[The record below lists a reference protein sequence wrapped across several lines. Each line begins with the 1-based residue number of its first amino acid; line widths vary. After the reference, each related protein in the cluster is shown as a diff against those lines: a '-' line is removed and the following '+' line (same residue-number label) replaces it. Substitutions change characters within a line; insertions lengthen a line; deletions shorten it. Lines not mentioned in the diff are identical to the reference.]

1 MLWCPRCDEVFPEGP
16 ACPRCS
22 TRLVDRDRGALSDEL
37 LALPELATIKVSR
50 RDRRALERLSGPKAP
65 STRLLALAV
74 AALVFAVGF
83 LVGRLGSIQTDTP
96 SVRALPTVEALSPF
110 DVDGSAVYL
119 LWTNDP
125 LVTVAVQDLYS
136 GDVVPRA
143 RLSPPIES
151 SSDAKT
157 TVTALDGSVA
167 VVVADDDSSFVAFTP
182 AGRQSHGWVPGVEAA
197 WASPVDLLVRES
209 DGSLLKWTV
218 SDDRLRVTRVG
229 YADRLLQTPSGALIQ
244 RDDRLTMSTTR
255 ADAKGPTLELPD
267 DRRVLGTNGRRAILE
282 GDVPELWDGTTAKH
296 IRVQGPAL
304 AASFEPNGDR
314 AGLVLRRGDE
324 LTVAV
329 VDARGNAALKPINA
343 KAGKCAPSIAWD
355 RAGSWIY
362 VAPGDG
368 SLHAVEAAGGRI
380 ESVRTHGV
388 GCGLT
393 WIA

>member
-1 MLWCPRCDEVFPEGP
+1 MPWCPRCDEVFPEGP

-22 TRLVDRDRGALSDEL
+22 TRLVDRERGAISDEL

-65 STRLLALAV
+65 STRVLALAV

-83 LVGRLGSIQTDTP
+83 LVGRLGSIESDVP
-96 SVRALPTVEALSPF
+96 SVRALPAVEALTPF

-125 LVTVAVQDLYS
+125 LITVAVQDLYS

-143 RLSPPIES
+143 RLSPPVES
-151 SSDAKT
+151 SSDAHT
-157 TVTALDGSVA
+157 TVAALDGSIA
-167 VVVADDDSSFVAFTP
+167 VVVADDDSSFVAFAP

-197 WASPVDLLVRES
+197 WASPVELWVREA
-209 DGSLLKWTV
+209 DGALSKWTV
-218 SDDRLRVTRVG
+218 SDGRLRVTHDGR
-229 YADRLLQTPSGALIQ
+229 ADRLLQTSGGAVVQ
-244 RDDRLTMSTTR
+244 RSGRLTMTAPR
-255 ADAKGPTLELPD
+255 GHAKAPILELPD
-267 DRRVLGTNGRRAILE
+267 EGRVLGTNGRRAVIDAKEPL
-282 GDVPELWDGTTAKH
+282 LWDGETARR
-296 IRVQGPAL
+296 IRVQGEAI
-304 AASFEPNGDR
+304 AASFEPYGDR
-314 AGLVLRRGDE
+314 AGLVLKRGDE

-343 KAGKCAPSIAWD
+343 NARECTPSLTWD
-355 RAGSWIY
+355 RSGSWMY

-368 SLHAVEAAGGRI
+368 SLYAVEAAGGRV

-388 GCGLT
+388 GCGLA